1 MSPSPSGVN
10 SPIRVNV
17 DAVQNI
23 ISTMKDKI
31 SANLAFRHQIAQIG
45 SGSTQS
51 QLVYSYCNNTIDA
64 QFFVV

>member
-1 MSPSPSGVN
+1 MSPLPSGVN

-31 SANLAFRHQIAQIG
+31 SAELAFRHQIAFKHQIG
-45 SGSTQS
+45 SGSIQ
-51 QLVYSYCNNTIDA
+51 Y
-64 QFFVV
+64 